1 MIRTIQLSGGLSVLA
16 LAAAA
21 PAAAQTFPAD
31 DSADWV
37 AFDCGD
43 VPSFDPRG
51 DVPDY
56 DGYEDVVGDAT
67 APAVHRA
74 VDADFLYLRL
84 RVDAAV
90 DLATELGGWGF
101 AFDLDGDLT
110 DYEVL
115 LVADALTASP
125 TVRLLRNTET
135 TVIDSPRDP
144 SDMELGTFA
153 LDTHVRTSAAP
164 SDIGGP
170 DAFVAVAVPLSALAP
185 LAITPDTELRLW
197 AGTTR
202 AGNFIDGDL
211 ACHDSA
217 GGSGS
222 PPLDGSSSDAEP
234 LDPDGG
240 DDDPGN
246 DDPGSDDPG
255 SDDPGGDDGPRLEG
269 GGGCAA
275 AAGGSLLLP
284 LVAAFALRRRHRR
297 R

>member
-90 DLATELGGWGF
+90 DLATE
-101 AFDLDGDLT
+101 
-110 DYEVL
+110 